1 MTVGAAAARARLR
14 EIGAQAD
21 QAIDLAE
28 AALALAWLDRP
39 RVEPARYRH
48 HLALLVREVAA
59 AGSAADRFDRRA
71 AALHQVAALNQV
83 IVGKYGYDGDR
94 LTYEDLQNANLMR
107 VIDRR
112 KGLPI
117 ALGILYLHAARAQGW
132 EAHGLNFPGHFLI
145 RLDGD
150 GRRVILDPFNR
161 GRICDTPALRELL
174 KAATGLDAELEPA
187 HYAPVGNRSILLR
200 LQNNIKLRLI
210 RDRCWARALEVV
222 ETMLLFA
229 PGEPEPWRE
238 AGILSSR
245 LGHLGRAVECLQT
258 SLEHQPDDA
267 ARHATATLLQRLRK
281 QLN

>member
-1 MTVGAAAARARLR
+1 
-14 EIGAQAD
+14 
-21 QAIDLAE
+21 
-28 AALALAWLDRP
+28 
-39 RVEPARYRH
+39 
-48 HLALLVREVAA
+48 LALLVREVAA
-59 AGSAADRFDRRA
+59 ADRLDRR
-71 AALHQVAALNQV
+71 VAALNQV
-83 IVGKYGYDGDR
+83 IIGKYGYDGDR

-132 EAHGLNFPGHFLI
+132 EAHGLAFPGHFLI

-161 GRICDTPALRELL
+161 GRTCDTPALRGLL

-222 ETMLLFA
+222 EAMLLFA
-229 PGEPEPWRE
+229 PGEPQPWRE
-238 AGILSSR
+238 ASILSSR

-258 SLEHQPDDA
+258 SLEHQPGDA

>member
-1 MTVGAAAARARLR
+1 MIAAAAARARLR

-39 RVEPARYRH
+39 RVEPERYRH
-48 HLALLVREVAA
+48 HLRLLVRDVADA
-59 AGSAADRFDRRA
+59 AGGPAAGRLDRR
-71 AALHQVAALNQV
+71 VAALNQV
-83 IVGKYGYDGDR
+83 IVGKYGYAGDS

-132 EAHGLNFPGHFLI
+132 EAHGLGFPGHFLI

-150 GRRVILDPFNR
+150 GRRLILDPFNR
-161 GRICDTPALRELL
+161 GRSRDTAGLRELL
-174 KAATGLDAELEPA
+174 KVALGLEAELEPA

-210 RDRCWARALEVV
+210 RDRRWAAALEVL
-222 ETMLLFA
+222 EAMLLFA

-245 LGHLGRAVECLQT
+245 LGHLGRAVECLET
-258 SLEHQPDDA
+258 SLENQPGGA
-267 ARHATATLLQRLRK
+267 ARHATATLLQQLRK

>member
-1 MTVGAAAARARLR
+1 MIGAVTARMRLR

-39 RVEPARYRH
+39 RVEPERYRH

-59 AGSAADRFDRRA
+59 VDRLDRR
-71 AALHQVAALNQV
+71 VAALNQV
-83 IVGKYGYDGDR
+83 IIGKYGYDGDR

-161 GRICDTPALRELL
+161 GRICDTPALRQLL
-174 KAATGLDAELEPA
+174 KAAAGLDAELEPA

-222 ETMLLFA
+222 EAMLLFA
-229 PGEPEPWRE
+229 PDEPEPWRE

-245 LGHLGRAVECLQT
+245 LGHLGRAVECLRT
-258 SLEHQPDDA
+258 SLELQPDAA